1 MRRKLVIKSIKP
13 VILCTGPVDE
23 TVIHSPAYQ
32 DADIDVIPFTTI
44 STELPESTQRQIK
57 DMLARKITVIFTSGN
72 AVTSVA
78 GYMKEP
84 PSGWTIFCIG
94 NTTYSL
100 AKKYFGEENIKETA
114 STASKLAEKIIPLI
128 KQPEV
133 IFFCGNL
140 RRSEL
145 PDALR
150 KQGTEVKE
158 IVVYKTSLVPV
169 SINKKY
175 DAVLFFSPSAAES
188 FFSRNSVPRNTTLFV
203 MGETTATS
211 IKKFSTN
218 QVITGEEPDKN
229 KLISQAIRFVRDD
242 QA

>member
-1 MRRKLVIKSIKP
+1 MQSTKP
-13 VILCTGPVDE
+13 AILCTGPVDE
-23 TVIHSPAYQ
+23 AVINSAEYK

-44 STELPESTQRQIK
+44 SMELPESTQRQIK
-57 DMLARKITVIFTSGN
+57 DILTRKTVVIFTSSN
-72 AVTSVA
+72 AVRSVA
-78 GYMKEP
+78 GYMKEQ

-94 NTTYSL
+94 NSTFSL
-100 AKKYFGEENIKETA
+100 AKKYFGEENIKDTA
-114 STASKLAEKIIPLI
+114 STASKLAEKIIPVI
-128 KQPEV
+128 NASEV

-150 KQGTEVKE
+150 KKGIEVKE
-158 IVVYKTSLVPV
+158 IIAYKTTLAPV

-188 FFSRNSVPRNTTLFV
+188 FFSRNSVPRNTALFV
-203 MGETTATS
+203 MGETTAES

-218 QVITGEEPDKN
+218 KIITGDEPDKN

>member
-1 MRRKLVIKSIKP
+1 MQSIKP
-13 VILCTGPVDE
+13 TILCTGPVE
-23 TVIHSPAYQ
+23 EAMLLSPEYK
-32 DADIDVIPFTTI
+32 DAEIDVIPFTSI

-57 DMLARKITVIFTSGN
+57 DILTRKTVVVFTSSN
-72 AVTSVA
+72 AVRSV
-78 GYMKEP
+78 GTYMKKQP
-84 PSGWTIFCIG
+84 AGWTIFCIG
-94 NTTYSL
+94 NTTFSL

-114 STASKLAEKIIPLI
+114 STASKLAEKIIPVI
-128 KQPEV
+128 DETEV
-133 IFFCGNL
+133 VFFCGNL

-150 KQGTEVKE
+150 KKGIEVKE
-158 IVVYKTSLVPV
+158 IITYKTSLVPV

-188 FFSRNSVPRNTTLFV
+188 FFSRNSVPRNTALFV
-203 MGETTATS
+203 MGETTAES

-218 QVITGEEPDKN
+218 QIITGDEPDKN
-229 KLISQAIRFVRDD
+229 NLISQAIRFVRND

>member
-1 MRRKLVIKSIKP
+1 MHSTKP
-13 VILCTGPVDE
+13 TILCTGPVDE
-23 TVIHSPAYQ
+23 SVINSPEFK
-32 DADIDVIPFTTI
+32 DAAIDVIPFTTV

-57 DMLARKITVIFTSGN
+57 DILPRKAVVIFTSSN
-72 AVTSVA
+72 AVRSV
-78 GYMKEP
+78 GSYMKEKP
-84 PSGWTIFCIG
+84 AAWTIFCIG
-94 NTTYSL
+94 NTTFSL
-100 AKKYFGEENIKETA
+100 AKKYFGEQNIKDTA
-114 STASKLAEKIIPLI
+114 STASKLAEKIIPVI
-128 KQPEV
+128 NAEEV
-133 IFFCGNL
+133 VFFCGNL

-150 KQGTEVKE
+150 KKGIAVKE
-158 IVVYKTSLVPV
+158 IIVYKTSLDPV

-188 FFSRNSVPRNTTLFV
+188 FFSRNSVPRNTALFV
-203 MGETTATS
+203 MGETTALS

-218 QVITGEEPDKN
+218 KIITGDEPDKN

>member
-1 MRRKLVIKSIKP
+1 MQLNKP

-23 TVIHSPAYQ
+23 AVINAPEYK

-44 STELPESTQRQIK
+44 SMELPESTQRQIK
-57 DMLARKITVIFTSGN
+57 DILTKKKVVIFTSSN
-72 AVTSVA
+72 AVISVG
-78 GYMKEP
+78 GYMKEKP
-84 PSGWTIFCIG
+84 VGWTIFCIG
-94 NTTYSL
+94 NTTYKL
-100 AKKYFGEENIKETA
+100 AKKYFGEENIKDTA
-114 STASKLAEKIIPLI
+114 STASKLAEKVIPVI
-128 KQPEV
+128 KETEV

-150 KQGTEVKE
+150 KKGIEVKE
-158 IVVYKTSLVPV
+158 IIVYKTSLVPV

-175 DAVLFFSPSAAES
+175 DAVIFFSPSAAES
-188 FFSRNSVPRNTTLFV
+188 FFSRNSVPRNTALFV
-203 MGETTATS
+203 MGETTAVS

-218 QVITGEEPDKN
+218 PVITGDEPDKN